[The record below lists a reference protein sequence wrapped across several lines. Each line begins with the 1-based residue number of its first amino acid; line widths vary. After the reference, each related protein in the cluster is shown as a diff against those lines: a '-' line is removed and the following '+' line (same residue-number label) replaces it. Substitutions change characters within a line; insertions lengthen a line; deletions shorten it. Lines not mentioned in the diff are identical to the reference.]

1 MNNGSLFCG
10 NLFFPASCKKPE
22 AMYKILFSLIGLF
35 WLGTIEAQDFF
46 VFELFCKDKST
57 QENIQNAEVFLQQG
71 DSAWKSSTGR
81 EGKAWFQLPV
91 KTDFNLT
98 INHGYYNPESASYV
112 VPRSARPGDTI
123 RKAIDLTKA
132 KVKTLGEHTVF
143 APGAVQVVFQSDK
156 LSVADFEMLPNG
168 EMLLLA
174 YPKRLDKG
182 SELLIYDGKQ
192 VLQNFKLQENPIE
205 LIHDFRGN
213 PHVVCEKGVYGI
225 HRDKQ
230 SVGISNLDKSYF
242 MRYVF
247 PIVDTIQTKLFFSNF
262 NPNYPAFDYMAFD
275 QLDSSYAKIME
286 VKDEL
291 MMELYRAE
299 YKWVDV
305 RTKLWAFNKEL
316 ETGIDKEIWVGA
328 SYFTSSIY
336 YKELYAP
343 MFQRHDSIYV
353 FDYYKDK
360 LFTFDAK
367 GNRLDSVPIFHHYQ
381 PKQTGWRKK
390 LIQDDVT
397 GDVYAFFEKG
407 GICSVQKVDLKTGEL
422 GRKIQFEHKYID
434 KLAVSGNRA
443 YYIYRPYESA
453 QKKYLYMTQL
463 P

>member
-1 MNNGSLFCG
+1 
-10 NLFFPASCKKPE
+10 
-22 AMYKILFSLIGLF
+22 MYKILLFLTGLF
-35 WLGTIEAQDFF
+35 WAGIANAQDIFI
-46 VFELFCKDKST
+46 FELVCKDKAT
-57 QENIQNAEVFLQQG
+57 QESVQNAEVFLQQG
-71 DSAWKSSTGR
+71 DSTWKSQTDR
-81 EGKAWFQLPV
+81 NGKAWFAVPARKDV
-91 KTDFNLT
+91 NLKV
-98 INHGYYNPESASYV
+98 NHGYYNPETASYV
-112 VPRSARPGDTI
+112 LPRSARTGDTI
-123 RKAIDLTKA
+123 RKTVEMSRA
-132 KVKTLGEHTVF
+132 KVKTLGEYTVL
-143 APGAVQVVFQSDK
+143 APGAVEVVFQSER
-156 LSVADFEMLPNG
+156 LSVSDFELLPNG
-168 EMLLLA
+168 ELLLLA

-182 SELLIYDGKQ
+182 SELLVYDGKR
-192 VLQNFKLQENPIE
+192 VLNSFKLQENPIE

-225 HRDKQ
+225 HRDRETI
-230 SVGISNLDKSYF
+230 GISNLDKSYY

-275 QLDSSYAKIME
+275 QLDSSYQKIME
-286 VKDEL
+286 IKDEL

-343 MFQRHDSIYV
+343 MFRKKDSIYV

-360 LFTFDAK
+360 LFTFDAH
-367 GNRLDSVPIFHHYQ
+367 GNKLDSIPIFHHYQ
-381 PKQTGWRKK
+381 PKQTGWKRT
-390 LIQDDVT
+390 LLQDGVT
-397 GDVYAFFEKG
+397 GDVYAFFEKA
-407 GICSVQKVDLKTGEL
+407 GICSVQKINLKSGEL
-422 GRKIQFEHKYID
+422 GPKIQFSHKYVD
-434 KLAVSGNRA
+434 KLAISGNRA